1 MALTTGLTIPKSGGQ
16 YPNMSK
22 NVVAIVAIVA
32 ITIIVGLA
40 LYAGLDG
47 NVIIASVS
55 VVGGLGGYVARQV
68 NAKPHA

>member
-1 MALTTGLTIPKSGGQ
+1 MALTTGLTIQRYGGL

-32 ITIIVGLA
+32 IAIIVGLS
-40 LYAGLDG
+40 LHAGIDG

-55 VVGGLGGYVARQV
+55 VLGGLGGYVAKQA
-68 NAKPHA
+68 NTKAKA